1 MSVSA
6 DYLAWCAELL
16 APLGSITHKRM
27 FSGAG
32 LYSDGIIVAIIIDEQ
47 LFLKTDADNVA
58 KFEAAGS
65 SPFTYTTKTGKETRT
80 SYWRA
85 PDEAMDSPALMHP
98 WARSAL
104 AASLRA
110 AQRKPVRKK
119 KTPAPR

>member
-6 DYLAWCAELL
+6 DFLALCCELL
-16 APLGSITHKRM
+16 APLGHISHKRM

-32 LYSDGIIVAIIIDEQ
+32 LYSDGVIVAIIIEDQ
-47 LFLKTDADNVA
+47 LFLKTDAESVA
-58 KFEAAGS
+58 AFEAAGS
-65 SPFTYTTKTGKETRT
+65 VPFSYQRGNKETRT

-85 PDEAMDSPALMHP
+85 PDEAMDSPALMRP

-110 AQRKPVRKK
+110 GQRKKR
-119 KTPAPR
+119 RN

>member
-16 APLGSITHKRM
+16 APLGRISHKRM

-32 LYSDGIIVAIIIDEQ
+32 LYSDGIIVAIIIDDQ
-47 LFLKTDADNVA
+47 LFLKTDAGNVA
-58 KFEAAGS
+58 EFEAAGS
-65 SPFTYTTKTGKETRT
+65 SPFTYKTKTGKETRT

-85 PDEAMDSPALMHP
+85 PDEAMDSPALMLP

-110 AQRKPVRKK
+110 AQRKSRKK
-119 KTPAPR
+119 